1 MTGKGVP
8 TRRTLTN
15 AATQAPLAVAAYG
28 RQNCSMHRRRFLAA
42 GAALSLAPLAAR
54 AQGRPLRYADMHS
67 HYAMW
72 GKDASKTSIR
82 AGMEQGG
89 LLLIARKFVGD
100 GPVIR
105 LMAGGYGVHRAAAP
119 GELAAS
125 FDSRVPQMRARHRS
139 EGLAEVLDAAA
150 LERVLQARTPAV
162 ALAVEGGD
170 FLEGKLERLEAARK
184 LGVVHLQ
191 IVHYRVS
198 EIGDIC
204 TERPVHGG
212 LTAFGKSVVAEC
224 NRLGMLV
231 DVAHCTAAGID
242 QALEVSRKPLISSHG
257 FVASYEPSY
266 TMDGARARGLHLPVA
281 KRIAAKGGVVGF
293 WALGQQFRSLG
304 GMADAIAEAS
314 EKLGPAHVGIGS
326 DIAGMPTTVMP
337 TYAAFAELAELLQKR
352 GLKGEDLDNVLG
364 MNYVRVLR
372 QALAA

>member
-1 MTGKGVP
+1 MD
-8 TRRTLTN
+8 
-15 AATQAPLAVAAYG
+15 
-28 RQNCSMHRRRFLAA
+28 RRRFIGAA
-42 GAALSLAPLAAR
+42 GALALAPLALR
-54 AQGRPLRYADMHS
+54 AQTRPPRYADMHS
-67 HYAMW
+67 HYGMF
-72 GKDASKTSIR
+72 GKDAASRSIR
-82 AGMEQGG
+82 AGMEEGG
-89 LLLIARKFVGD
+89 LLLIARKHVAD

-125 FDSRVPQMRARHRS
+125 FDRNVPLMRARHKRD
-139 EGLAEVLDAAA
+139 GLAEVHSAAD
-150 LERVLQARTPAV
+150 LERVQREGTPAV
-162 ALAVEGGD
+162 VLASEGAD
-170 FLEGKLERLEAARK
+170 HLEGDLKRLAAARA

-198 EIGDIC
+198 EVGDIC

-224 NRLGMLV
+224 NRLGILV
-231 DVAHCTAAGID
+231 DVAHATPSGID
-242 QALEVSRKPLISSHG
+242 QALELSTKPVISSHG
-257 FVASYEPSY
+257 FVASYEPSF

-304 GMADAIAEAS
+304 GMADAVADAAAT
-314 EKLGPAHVGIGS
+314 LGAAHVGIGS

-337 TYAAFAELAELLQKR
+337 TYAAFADLAGLLEKR
-352 GLKGEDLDNVLG
+352 GLQGEDLDNVLG
-364 MNYVRVLR
+364 RNYMRVLR

>member
-1 MTGKGVP
+1 MD
-8 TRRTLTN
+8 RRHFIGT
-15 AATQAPLAVAAYG
+15 
-28 RQNCSMHRRRFLAA
+28 A
-42 GAALSLAPLAAR
+42 GALALAPLAAR
-54 AQGRPLRYADMHS
+54 AQGRALRYADMHS
-67 HYAMW
+67 HYAMF
-72 GKDASKTSIR
+72 GKDAAKQNVR
-82 AGMEQGG
+82 AGMEEGG
-89 LLLIARKFVGD
+89 LLLIARKFVAD

-119 GELAAS
+119 GELAAN
-125 FDSRVPQMRARHRS
+125 FDRIVPLMRARHRS
-139 EGLAEVLDAAA
+139 EGLVEVLSGAD
-150 LERVLQARTPAV
+150 LERVLRERTPAIV
-162 ALAVEGGD
+162 LASEGAD
-170 FLEGKLERLEAARK
+170 HLEGDLKRLEAARR

-198 EIGDIC
+198 EVGDIC

-231 DVAHCTAAGID
+231 DVAHCTASGID
-242 QALEVSRKPLISSHG
+242 QALEISTKPLVSSHG

-304 GMADAIAEAS
+304 GMADAVAEAAG
-314 EKLGPAHVGIGS
+314 KLGPAHVGIGS

-337 TYAAFAELAELLQKR
+337 TYAAFAELAELLEKR
-352 GLKGEDLDNVLG
+352 GLKGEDLENVLG

-372 QALAA
+372 QALAV

>member
-1 MTGKGVP
+1 MD
-8 TRRTLTN
+8 RRHFM
-15 AATQAPLAVAAYG
+15 G
-28 RQNCSMHRRRFLAA
+28 AA
-42 GAALSLAPLAAR
+42 GALALAPFAAH

-67 HYAMW
+67 HYALW
-72 GKDASKTSIR
+72 GKDAAKESIR

-105 LMAGGYGVHRAAAP
+105 LMAGGYGVYRAAAA
-119 GELAAS
+119 GELAAN
-125 FDSRVPQMRARHRS
+125 FDKNVPLMRARHRK
-139 EGLAEVLDAAA
+139 EGLAEVLSGAD
-150 LERVLQARTPAV
+150 LERVLQERAPAV
-162 ALAVEGGD
+162 VLAVEGGD
-170 FLEGKLERLEAARK
+170 FLEGKLERLEAAHK
-184 LGVVHLQ
+184 LGVRHLQ

-212 LTAFGKSVVAEC
+212 LSAFGRSVVAQC
-224 NRLGMLV
+224 NRLGILV
-231 DVAHCTAAGID
+231 DVAHGTAAGID
-242 QALEVSRKPLISSHG
+242 QALEISTKPVISSHG

-266 TMDGARARGLHLPVA
+266 TMDGARARGLYLPVA
-281 KRIAAKGGVVGF
+281 RQIAARGGVVGF
-293 WALGQQFRSLG
+293 WALGAQFRTLG
-304 GMADAIAEAS
+304 GMADAVLDAT

-337 TYAAFAELAELLQKR
+337 TYVQFAELGEILARR
-352 GLKGEDLDNVLG
+352 GVKGEDLDNILG